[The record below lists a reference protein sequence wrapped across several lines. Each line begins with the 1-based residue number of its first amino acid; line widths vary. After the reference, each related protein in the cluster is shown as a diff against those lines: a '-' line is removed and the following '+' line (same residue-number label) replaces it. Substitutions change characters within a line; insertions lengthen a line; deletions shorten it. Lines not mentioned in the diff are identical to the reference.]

1 MAIFFLYLKLK
12 WRIHEISAGYCRE
25 NQVLLLRQFLVCSL
39 EDKSELRTFLVIVPK
54 IRALFLSHS
63 GHRKLRKLWNV
74 KVNDRST

>member
-1 MAIFFLYLKLK
+1 
-12 WRIHEISAGYCRE
+12 
-25 NQVLLLRQFLVCSL
+25 LVCSL